1 MRIANIMLGKKLGGI
16 ERASI
21 DYVIGQ
27 RHIGNDAYMV
37 SDPDA
42 AINAELKATA
52 LPYYCFSNMGP
63 WDPFA
68 PSKLK
73 SLLKRNPVEAV
84 IAHGSRAITFAA
96 RVKESAKIIAV
107 SHNYRFC
114 PALSEADAIF
124 AVTRDMVTKLID
136 YGISEERIIEMP
148 NMITLD
154 HGFIRRTWESRPI
167 IGALGRFEK
176 KKGFDMFIEALNILK
191 NRNVPFQAILAGS
204 GDEEVSLKQQAARHD
219 LENHI
224 SFPGWVNDPRGFLKT
239 VDVFCLPSR
248 HEPFGIVLLEAMAA
262 KLPIVATDSEGPKEI
277 IRHQESGV
285 IVPRNNP
292 EAMADALQA
301 VLENEYTAREMAR
314 SAYDAVKT
322 RYSMEYVSQRID
334 LVLREVCGMIPINQ
348 AEPLDS

>member
-1 MRIANIMLGKKLGGI
+1 MRIANMMLGKKLGGI
-16 ERASI
+16 ERSSI

-27 RHIGNDAYMV
+27 RSIGNDAYMV

-42 AINAELKATA
+42 AINPELKATA
-52 LPYYCFSNMGP
+52 LPYFCFSNMGP

-73 SLLKRNPVEAV
+73 SLLRKNPVDAV
-84 IAHGSRAITFAA
+84 IAHGSRAITFATKG
-96 RVKESAKIIAV
+96 RTDAKVIAV

-114 PALSEADAIF
+114 PALSDADAIF

-136 YGISEERIIEMP
+136 YGISEDRIIEMP
-148 NMITLD
+148 NMIMLD
-154 HGFIRRTWESRPI
+154 HGFIRRTWESRPV
-167 IGALGRFEK
+167 IGALGRFER
-176 KKGFDMFIEALNILK
+176 KKGFDTFIDALNILK
-191 NRNVPFQAILAGS
+191 NRNVPFQAVLAGS
-204 GDEEVSLKQQAARHD
+204 GDEEVNLKHQVARND
-219 LENHI
+219 LENHV
-224 SFPGWVNDPRGFLKT
+224 SFPGWVKDPRGFLKT
-239 VDVFCLPSR
+239 VDLFCLPSR

-277 IRHQESGV
+277 IRHQENGI
-285 IVPRNNP
+285 IVPRSNP
-292 EAMADALQA
+292 EKMADALQSF
-301 VLENEYTAREMAR
+301 LDNEYTAREMAR
-314 SAYDAVKT
+314 NAYDTVKT